1 MIDDIPHQPAVIHA
15 EKLLK
20 RFDDNEVVKGIDI
33 SVSKGQC
40 FGILGPNGAGKTT
53 TIKMILGQSPITD
66 GQLTVFG
73 LHQPKDAAEIRN
85 RCGVVPQQDNLDP
98 DFSVS
103 ENLKV
108 YARYFGMDIDQ
119 ITRRIDQLLEFV
131 ELKDKNDTR
140 IDALSG
146 GMKRRLSIARALINN
161 PELLILDEPTTGLD
175 PQVRHMIWARL
186 RQLKKHGKTILL
198 TTHYLDEAERLCDVL
213 VILDQGR
220 IIAYGSPKQLIAEY
234 VEPSV
239 FEIRE
244 CGTEIHEQLQNIEH
258 TTIES
263 IGDATYVYTSNPN
276 EISQVLQEQ
285 TDLEYYHRP
294 GNLEDVFLKLTGRE
308 LRD

>member
-1 MIDDIPHQPAVIHA
+1 MA
-15 EKLLK
+15 EKLVKLYG
-20 RFDDNEVVKGIDI
+20 DTEVVKGIDI

-53 TIKMILGQSPITD
+53 TIKMMLGQSPITD
-66 GQLTVFG
+66 GQLTIFG
-73 LHQPKDAAEIRN
+73 LHQPGDAPEIRN

-98 DFSVS
+98 DFTVS

-108 YARYFGMDIDQ
+108 YARYFGMDINQ
-119 ITRRIDQLLEFV
+119 INRRIDQLLDFV
-131 ELKDKNDTR
+131 ELKDKDNTR
-140 IDALSG
+140 IDELSG

-186 RQLKKHGKTILL
+186 RQLKKYGKTILL
-198 TTHYLDEAERLCDVL
+198 TTHYLEEAERLCDVL
-213 VILDQGR
+213 VIMDQGR
-220 IIAYGSPKQLIAEY
+220 IIAQGSPRQLITEY

-244 CGTEIHEQLQNIEH
+244 RGREIEAELKSIEN
-258 TTIES
+258 TTIE
-263 IGDATYVYTSNPN
+263 IVGDSTYVYTSHPN
-276 EISQVLQEQ
+276 EIVSLLQANP
-285 TDLEYYHRP
+285 DLEYYHRP

-308 LRD
+308 LRE

>member
-1 MIDDIPHQPAVIHA
+1 MIEDAPTQAPVIVA
-15 EKLLK
+15 EALVKV
-20 RFDDNEVVKGIDI
+20 FDDSEVVKGIDI
-33 SVSKGQC
+33 SVSRGQC

-53 TIKMILGQSPITD
+53 TIKMMLGQSPITD
-66 GQLTVFG
+66 GQLTIFG
-73 LHQPKDAAEIRN
+73 LHQPGDAPEIRN

-98 DFSVS
+98 DFTVS

-119 ITRRIDQLLEFV
+119 INRRIDQLLDFV
-131 ELKDKNDTR
+131 ELKDKINTR

-186 RQLKKHGKTILL
+186 RQLKKYGKTILL
-198 TTHYLDEAERLCDVL
+198 TTHYLEEAERLCDVL
-213 VILDQGR
+213 VIMDKGK
-220 IIAYGSPKQLIAEY
+220 IIAQGSPRQLIAEY

-244 CGTEIHEQLQNIEH
+244 RGSEIDRHLKSIDNI
-258 TTIES
+258 TTES
-263 IGDATYVYTSNPN
+263 IGDSTYVYTSHPNDIVSFLQANP
-276 EISQVLQEQ
+276 E
-285 TDLEYYHRP
+285 LEYYHRP

>member
-1 MIDDIPHQPAVIHA
+1 MIEDAPIQAPVIVA
-15 EKLLK
+15 ERLVKH
-20 RFDDNEVVKGIDI
+20 FGDSEVVKGIDI
-33 SVSKGQC
+33 TVYRGQC

-53 TIKMILGQSPITD
+53 TIKMILGQSPVTK
-66 GQLTVFG
+66 GKLTIFG
-73 LHQPKDAAEIRN
+73 LHQPGDAPEIRN

-98 DFSVS
+98 DFTVS
-103 ENLKV
+103 ENLSV
-108 YARYFGMDIDQ
+108 YARYFGMDTDQ
-119 ITRRIDQLLEFV
+119 INRRIDQLLDFV
-131 ELKDKNDTR
+131 ELKENNNTR

-186 RQLKKHGKTILL
+186 RQLKKYGKTILL
-198 TTHYLDEAERLCDVL
+198 TTHYLEEAERLCDVL
-213 VILDQGR
+213 VIMDHGK
-220 IIAYGSPKQLIAEY
+220 IIAQGSPRQLIAEY

-244 CGTEIHEQLQNIEH
+244 RTANIDEQLQGIND

-263 IGDATYVYTSNPN
+263 IGDSTYVYTSNPN
-276 EISQVLQEQ
+276 AIVSVLQAQPE
-285 TDLEYYHRP
+285 LEYYHRP

>member
-1 MIDDIPHQPAVIHA
+1 MIEDIPHPAAVIVA
-15 EKLLK
+15 DKLIK
-20 RFDDNEVVKGIDI
+20 RFGDSEVVKGIDI
-33 SVSKGQC
+33 SVSRGQC

-73 LHQPKDAAEIRN
+73 LHQPADAPEIRN
-85 RCGVVPQQDNLDP
+85 RCGVVPQHDNLDP

-103 ENLKV
+103 ENLKI
-108 YARYFGMDIDQ
+108 YARYFGLETDQ
-119 ITRRIDQLLEFV
+119 INRRIDELLDFV
-131 ELKDKNDTR
+131 ELKDKNNTR

-146 GMKRRLSIARALINN
+146 GMQRRLSIARALINN

-186 RQLKKHGKTILL
+186 RQLKKYGKTILL
-198 TTHYLDEAERLCDVL
+198 TTHYLEEAERLCDVL

-244 CGTEIHEQLQNIEH
+244 RGKEIHQQLTNIDQ

-263 IGDATYVYTSNPN
+263 IGDSTYVYTSRPS
-276 EISQVLQEQ
+276 EIVSLLQQQPE
-285 TDLEYYHRP
+285 LEYYHRP

>member
-1 MIDDIPHQPAVIHA
+1 MIEDIPLPAPVILA
-15 EKLLK
+15 EKLVK
-20 RFDDNEVVKGIDI
+20 RFGDSEVVKGIDI
-33 SVSKGQC
+33 SVSRGQC

-53 TIKMILGQSPITD
+53 TIKMVLGQSPITD
-66 GQLTVFG
+66 GQLTIFG
-73 LHQPKDAAEIRN
+73 LHQPADAPEIRN

-98 DFSVS
+98 DFTVS

-108 YARYFGMDIDQ
+108 YARYFGMDSAQ
-119 ITRRIDQLLEFV
+119 INRRIDQLLDFV
-131 ELKDKNDTR
+131 ELKDKNNTR

-186 RQLKKHGKTILL
+186 RQLKKYGKTILL
-198 TTHYLDEAERLCDVL
+198 TTHYLEEAERLCDVL

-220 IIAYGSPKQLIAEY
+220 IIAYGSPKNLIAEY

-244 CGTEIHEQLQNIEH
+244 RGNDFHEQLKSIDN

-263 IGDATYVYTSNPN
+263 IGDSTYVFTSHPN
-276 EISQVLQEQ
+276 EIVSVLREHPG
-285 TDLEYYHRP
+285 LEYYHRP

>member
-1 MIDDIPHQPAVIHA
+1 MIGESPPPAPVIVT
-15 EKLLK
+15 EKLVK
-20 RFDDNEVVKGIDI
+20 RFGDIEVVSEIDMT
-33 SVSKGQC
+33 VPRGQC

-53 TIKMILGQSPITD
+53 IIKMVLGQSPITD
-66 GQLTVFG
+66 GQLMVFG
-73 LHQPKDAAEIRN
+73 LHQPQDAPEIRN

-103 ENLKV
+103 ENLRV
-108 YARYFGMDIDQ
+108 YARYYGMDSHQ
-119 ITRRIDQLLEFV
+119 INSRIDQLLDFV
-131 ELKDKNDTR
+131 ELKDKDKLL
-140 IDALSG
+140 IDKLSG

-198 TTHYLDEAERLCDVL
+198 TTHYLEEAERLCDVL

-220 IIAYGSPKQLIAEY
+220 IIAYGSPKQLISEY

-244 CGTEIHEQLQNIEH
+244 RNAELHTLFGNIEQ
-258 TTIES
+258 TSVES
-263 IGDATYVYTSNPN
+263 IGDSTYVFTSNPN
-276 EISQVLQEQ
+276 DVTLQLQQQPE
-285 TDLEYYHRP
+285 LEYYHRP

>member
-1 MIDDIPHQPAVIHA
+1 MA
-15 EKLLK
+15 EKLVKL
-20 RFDDNEVVKGIDI
+20 FGDTEVVKGIDI
-33 SVSKGQC
+33 SVLKGQC

-53 TIKMILGQSPITD
+53 TIKMMLGQSPLSD
-66 GQLTVFG
+66 GQLTIFG
-73 LHQPKDAAEIRN
+73 LHQPSDAPEIRN

-98 DFSVS
+98 DFTVS
-103 ENLKV
+103 ENLKI
-108 YARYFGMDIDQ
+108 YARYFGMDNDQ
-119 ITRRIDQLLEFV
+119 ISRRIEQLLDFV

-198 TTHYLDEAERLCDVL
+198 TTHYLEEAERLCDVL

-220 IIAYGSPKQLIAEY
+220 IIAHGSPKQLIAEY

-244 CGTEIHEQLQNIEH
+244 RGKEIYDELKSINH
-258 TTIES
+258 TTIEL
-263 IGDATYVYTSNPN
+263 IGDSTYIYTSSPN
-276 EISQVLQEQ
+276 DVVSLLQ
-285 TDLEYYHRP
+285 THPDLEYYHRP

>member
-1 MIDDIPHQPAVIHA
+1 MIVA
-15 EKLLK
+15 ERLVKH
-20 RFDDNEVVKGIDI
+20 FGDSEVVKGIDI
-33 SVSKGQC
+33 TVYRGQC

-53 TIKMILGQSPITD
+53 TIKMILGQSPVTQ
-66 GQLTVFG
+66 GKLTIFG
-73 LHQPKDAAEIRN
+73 LHQPGDAPEIRN

-98 DFSVS
+98 DFTVS
-103 ENLKV
+103 ENLSV
-108 YARYFGMDIDQ
+108 YARYFGMDTDQ
-119 ITRRIDQLLEFV
+119 INRRIDQLLDFV
-131 ELKDKNDTR
+131 ELKENNNTR

-186 RQLKKHGKTILL
+186 RQLKKYGKTILL
-198 TTHYLDEAERLCDVL
+198 TTHYLEEAERLCDVL
-213 VILDQGR
+213 VIMDHGK
-220 IIAYGSPKQLIAEY
+220 IIAQGSPRQLIAEY

-244 CGTEIHEQLQNIEH
+244 RIAKIDEQLQGMDD

-263 IGDATYVYTSNPN
+263 IGDSTYVYTSSPN
-276 EISQVLQEQ
+276 AIVSVLQAQPE
-285 TDLEYYHRP
+285 LEYYHRP